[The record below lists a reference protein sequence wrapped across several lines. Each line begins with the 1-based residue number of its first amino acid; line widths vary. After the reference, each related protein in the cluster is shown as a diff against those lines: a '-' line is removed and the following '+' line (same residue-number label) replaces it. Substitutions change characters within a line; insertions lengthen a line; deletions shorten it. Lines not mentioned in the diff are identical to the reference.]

1 MKLYNVRIKHANGTL
16 SVMSHRDRMAWTYRT
31 AKKHAKD
38 CIAMMVKGDRPDW
51 VYVAVMED

>member
-1 MKLYNVRIKHANGTL
+1 L
-16 SVMSHRDRMAWTYRT
+16 SVLSHRDRMTWSHRT

-38 CIAMMVKGDRPDW
+38 CIEMMVKGNRPDW

>member
-1 MKLYNVRIKHANGTL
+1 MKRYNVRIKHADGRL
-16 SVMSHRDRMAWTYRT
+16 SVLSHHDRMAWSHRT

-38 CIAMMVKGDRPDW
+38 CIEMMVKGDRPDW